1 MDWDKNG
8 YITPIEFKSY
18 LQSLKKG
25 EDMDMDEVY
34 EAFDRMDKDGSKQ
47 IQWEEFLVR
56 ALFMIDC
63 YFLFIFT
70 EHATFN
76 LQIPKLTQNGKHRFG
91 ESPNFK

>member
-1 MDWDKNG
+1 MCFQEIFETMDWDKNG

-56 ALFMIDC
+56 AVFM
-63 YFLFIFT
+63 
-70 EHATFN
+70 N
-76 LQIPKLTQNGKHRFG
+76 N
-91 ESPNFK
+91 